1 MKIDI
6 VALNAEISACKRVQ
20 SWSPLSTRSS
30 WWPALEAIRDA
41 SSENELAAA
50 IEFADTEAVRLA
62 TIVATRIA
70 IDADGLR
77 DDLLSEVWHTE
88 ELVGID
94 ESENRYDELNAATTV
109 QGLVAIAIRHGIA
122 VDDSRY
128 CARDGL
134 VIDHHTGQY
143 YAYASLREFDGGVRS
158 GSVEVPLL
166 ALTWDSVRGLW
177 CHPDGAPATADEVAA
192 AGKDAGLRDT

>member
-6 VALNAEISACKRVQ
+6 VALNREIADCKQVQ
-20 SWSPLSTRSS
+20 NWSPLSPRSS

-41 SSENELAAA
+41 TNENEV
-50 IEFADTEAVRLA
+50 TEAIKHATSEAVQLA
-62 TIVATRIA
+62 TIVATRMA
-70 IDADGLR
+70 IDAQRLR
-77 DDLLSEVWHTE
+77 DDLLAEVWHTE

-94 ESENRYDELNAATTV
+94 ESENRYDDLNAATTV

-134 VIDHHTGQY
+134 VIDHDKGRY
-143 YAYASLREFDGGVRS
+143 YAYATIRDWQGHDNAGTI
-158 GSVEVPLL
+158 EVPLGGE
-166 ALTWDSVRGLW
+166 R
-177 CHPDGAPATADEVAA
+177 
-192 AGKDAGLRDT
+192 